1 MANESQPRSQ
11 QIQVAVRRDPERRAL
26 AALATRL
33 KALPKKR
40 TPIESLQVVTDLSK
54 KLTRARYTALSETDE
69 HDRVE
74 GFVTSGLDPSQLAAL
89 STPPQGHGPLGSLR
103 QDGKP
108 VYLDDLD
115 KHAKAFG
122 FPGNHP
128 EMTSLLGV
136 AIWVRG
142 GVRGALYATD
152 RHGKRDF
159 NHVDEIILTTLAAHA
174 GRVIEAEWY

>member
-1 MANESQPRSQ
+1 MPNESQPRSE
-11 QIQVAVRRDPERRAL
+11 QIQIAVRRDPERRAL

-33 KALPKKR
+33 KTLPRKR

-54 KLTRARYTALSETDE
+54 KLTRARYTALSVTDE

-108 VYLDDLD
+108 VYLDDL
-115 KHAKAFG
+115 
-122 FPGNHP
+122 
-128 EMTSLLGV
+128 
-136 AIWVRG
+136 
-142 GVRGALYATD
+142 
-152 RHGKRDF
+152 
-159 NHVDEIILTTLAAHA
+159 
-174 GRVIEAEWY
+174 